1 MTSNMQGRRITAMEA
16 HTMMKR
22 NPSAIILDVRSAYE
36 FSTGRIPGA
45 TLLSDYDIPD
55 NARRVLPNLNALI
68 LVYCKAGSRS
78 RAAARQL
85 VSMGYTNVYDFGG
98 INTWPYEVV

>member
-1 MTSNMQGRRITAMEA
+1 MTSGMQRITAIEA

-22 NPSAIILDVRSAYE
+22 YPSAIILDVRSEYE

-45 TLLSDYDIPD
+45 ILLPDYDIED
-55 NARRVLPNLNALI
+55 KARYVLPSLNALI

-98 INTWPYEVV
+98 INTWPYDITK